1 VSGGHGPGW
10 VVFDYGEVLCAR
22 TSALPEL
29 AATLG
34 VDQAELEPQYWAHR
48 DRYDRGASDGE
59 YWRGVGQSLGVEVG
73 ESTADALTAIDIE
86 GWSHVEPAS
95 VDLLGALAGAGVPLA
110 LLSNAPSS
118 FARFAERQ
126 AWARHFQVRVFSG
139 DVGLAK
145 PDPQIFELLLARLD
159 ARAGEC
165 LFFDDR
171 QSNVDGAR
179 AAGLPAHRWQGVDPA
194 RAVLY

>member
-1 VSGGHGPGW
+1 MTAVRPTGSIG
-10 VVFDYGEVLCAR
+10 
-22 TSALPEL
+22 
-29 AATLG
+29 
-34 VDQAELEPQYWAHR
+34 
-48 DRYDRGASDGE
+48 
-59 YWRGVGQSLGVEVG
+59 RGVGQSLGVEVG

-159 ARAGEC
+159 APASEC